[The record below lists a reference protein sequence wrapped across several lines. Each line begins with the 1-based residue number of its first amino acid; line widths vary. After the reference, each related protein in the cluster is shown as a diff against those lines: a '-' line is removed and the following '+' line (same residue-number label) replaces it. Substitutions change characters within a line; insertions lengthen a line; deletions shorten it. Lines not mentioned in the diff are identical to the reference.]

1 MKKWLLSALL
11 AFGVLSVTAG
21 AVSAAELEKPVSP
34 VASGEDQI
42 IKPLNFGWGA

>member
-21 AVSAAELEKPVSP
+21 AVSAAELQKPVT
-34 VASGEDQI
+34 ASEDQI